1 MLCINKIGSL
11 FNIEILESRWF
22 YLQQIDSVNK
32 TKNNLNW
39 YNDKHTVKAAHFLF
53 QQRKDLLLTTQ
64 FDNPVPVSELFK
76 SQNQKLSYYT
86 YKIGQVHSIYETFSV
101 FKVHIAESFEAVPLS
116 RQSQVDNLLTTTL
129 FIKLNLRVTETLHY

>member
-1 MLCINKIGSL
+1 M
-11 FNIEILESRWF
+11 
-22 YLQQIDSVNK
+22 
-32 TKNNLNW
+32 
-39 YNDKHTVKAAHFLF
+39 
-53 QQRKDLLLTTQ
+53 
-64 FDNPVPVSELFK
+64 PVSELFK

-129 FIKLNLRVTETLHY
+129 FIKLNFALQKLCIINCMFIQQENRKSIYISSYSWWTRFVIFLWDITTMMQQNDSSNLCSMEKNYRAKLFHPWS